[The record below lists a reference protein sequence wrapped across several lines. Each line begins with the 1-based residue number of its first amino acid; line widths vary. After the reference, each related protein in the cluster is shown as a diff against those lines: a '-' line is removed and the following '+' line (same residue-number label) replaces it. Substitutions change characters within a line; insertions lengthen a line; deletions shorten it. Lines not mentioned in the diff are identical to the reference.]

1 MSYKKSTFLQ
11 DLVKKLQA
19 CQDHLHNCNAQF
31 KAFKEAREEAI
42 NNSAV
47 ATIQIDWSKMMQ
59 KCQND
64 ADKRRKEDIL

>member
-11 DLVKKLQA
+11 DLVKELQA

-31 KAFKEAREEAI
+31 KAFKGAREEAI

-47 ATIQIDWSKMMQ
+47 ATIHIDWSKMMQ